1 MLKIKKALSLGLLI
15 TTVIPS
21 AIMLTSCSNSKE
33 EIFNV
38 DISDAVKTHYGNQIA
53 AKLETNPESVQ
64 RKTMLITAGAAVND
78 KSFNQETWGA
88 LQVYRKQANITNDD
102 ITFRETTLDQDLPKM
117 YDQAMNGGY
126 KTLILTG
133 FQHSEAFSSWLEKSD
148 NKAKFI
154 ESKAVVVGVD
164 WNGTFIPKGQFFG
177 LGFKSEEASWVVGRA
192 ASQYLVQSG
201 KKQHLSSFGG
211 AEFDGVTDFNNG
223 FLQGM
228 LDWNIA
234 NELDATKKVKFYSG
248 DKVSSTINLA
258 TGFDPSAGGA
268 IEQVASIIGTNDEA
282 PQIIL
287 PVAGGLVAVAIDNIK
302 AKKTEQ
308 MLIGTDTNQSIAFP
322 QDKNMFFSS
331 IEKKVAMAVYKTIVM
346 LAGIPLDFVDAT
358 ISDVN
363 FQGDFVELKTSAYVK
378 YGFDKGFVGYSKS
391 TLAGENSAKADLCL
405 KEAHELFKKLDL
417 NNYFKPMTD
426 PTKNQVILDTI
437 IKGINS

>member
-1 MLKIKKALSLGLLI
+1 
-15 TTVIPS
+15 
-21 AIMLTSCSNSKE
+21 
-33 EIFNV
+33 
-38 DISDAVKTHYGNQIA
+38 
-53 AKLETNPESVQ
+53 
-64 RKTMLITAGAAVND
+64 
-78 KSFNQETWGA
+78 
-88 LQVYRKQANITNDD
+88 
-102 ITFRETTLDQDLPKM
+102 
-117 YDQAMNGGY
+117 
-126 KTLILTG
+126 
-133 FQHSEAFSSWLEKSD
+133 
-148 NKAKFI
+148 
-154 ESKAVVVGVD
+154 
-164 WNGTFIPKGQFFG
+164 
-177 LGFKSEEASWVVGRA
+177 
-192 ASQYLVQSG
+192 
-201 KKQHLSSFGG
+201 
-211 AEFDGVTDFNNG
+211 
-223 FLQGM
+223 
-228 LDWNIA
+228 
-234 NELDATKKVKFYSG
+234 
-248 DKVSSTINLA
+248 
-258 TGFDPSAGGA
+258 
-268 IEQVASIIGTNDEA
+268 
-282 PQIIL
+282 
-287 PVAGGLVAVAIDNIK
+287 LVAVAIDNIK